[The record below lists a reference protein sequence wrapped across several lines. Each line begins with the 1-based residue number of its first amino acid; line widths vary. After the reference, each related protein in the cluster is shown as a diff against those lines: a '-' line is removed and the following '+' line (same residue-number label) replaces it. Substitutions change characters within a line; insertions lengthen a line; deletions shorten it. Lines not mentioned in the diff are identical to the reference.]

1 MAPPTLSTPTIPFS
15 EPPYLMGLPSPYYN
29 ESHYRWQKAC
39 REFISTQF
47 ADVLSWEASGSVPST
62 LFQNF
67 AKANMLIP
75 ALPFPLPIKQL
86 KEAGI
91 HELLGGLKIEEF
103 DAFHRL
109 IYGDEMLRSGLS
121 GPPASITTGVN
132 FAIPPLYSYASP
144 SLQQKYLPGLFRG
157 EITSCLAITEP
168 DAGSDVAN
176 ITTVAKKSECGKFY
190 IVTGQKKWITNGVWA
205 EYATMAV
212 RTGGPGPAG
221 LSLLWVPLAENE
233 GKGLERRRI
242 YISGGSTSGT
252 AFLDLDEVKVPVE
265 NLIGVEG
272 MGMKYIMNNFNAERL
287 SVAIGATRTA
297 RVALASAVEYVMKR
311 EAFGKP
317 LMEQAVVRH
326 RLAKCGVMLESQW
339 AWIEQVMYQIGVLG
353 KKAGDRELGGVT
365 AMVKANSGMV
375 LNECAQCAV
384 LLFGGKG
391 LTKSGEGETVEHIL
405 REVVVTRIPG
415 GAEDVLLDLGVRQLV
430 KIYKTKTAELEAKR
444 GSKL

>member
-1 MAPPTLSTPTIPFS
+1 MSPPTLSTPTIPFS

-47 ADVLSWEASGSVPST
+47 ADVLSWEASGSIPST

-67 AKANMLIP
+67 SKANMLIP
-75 ALPFPLPIKQL
+75 ALPFPLPVKQL

-91 HELLGGLKIEEF
+91 HELLGVLKIEEF

-132 FAIPPLYSYASP
+132 FAIPPIYSYGSP
-144 SLQQKYLPGLFRG
+144 SLQQKYLPALFRG

-212 RTGGPGPAG
+212 RTGGPGPTG
-221 LSLLWVPLAENE
+221 LSLLWVPLTENE

-326 RLAKCGVMLESQW
+326 RLAKCGVLLESQW

-353 KKAGDRELGGVT
+353 KKAADRELGGVT
-365 AMVKANSGMV
+365 AMIKANSGMV

-391 LTKSGEGETVEHIL
+391 LTKSGEGETVEQ
-405 REVVVTRIPG
+405 
-415 GAEDVLLDLGVRQLV
+415 LD
-430 KIYKTKTAELEAKR
+430 AKR

>member
-1 MAPPTLSTPTIPFS
+1 MASSALNKPTIPFS
-15 EPPYLMGLPSPYYN
+15 EPPYLSGLPSPYYN
-29 ESHYRWQKAC
+29 DSHYAWQKTC
-39 REFISTQF
+39 REFISAEF
-47 ADVLSWEASGSVPST
+47 SEALAWEANGSVPST
-62 LFQNF
+62 LFKNF
-67 AKANMLIP
+67 AKGNMLIP

-91 HELLGGLKIEEF
+91 HELPGGLKLEDF

-109 IYGDEMLRSGLS
+109 IYGDEMLRVGL
-121 GPPASITTGVN
+121 GGVPAAITTGIN
-132 FAIPPLYSYASP
+132 FAIPPIYGYGSP
-144 SLQQKYLPGLFRG
+144 ALQKKWLGPLFRG

-168 DAGSDVAN
+168 DTGSDVAN
-176 ITTVAKKSECGKFY
+176 ITTTAKKSSCGKFY
-190 IVTGQKKWITNGVWA
+190 IVTGQKKWITNGIWA

-212 RTGGPGPAG
+212 RTGGHGPTG
-221 LSLLWVPLAENE
+221 LSLLWVPLTEND

-265 NLIGVEG
+265 NLIGEEG
-272 MGMKYIMNNFNAERL
+272 MGMRYIMNNFNAERL

-297 RVALASAVEYVMKR
+297 RVALSSAVEYVMKR

-317 LMEQAVVRH
+317 LIDQPVVRH
-326 RLAKCGVMLESQW
+326 RLAKAGVMLESQW
-339 AWIEQVMYQIGVLG
+339 AWIEQVMYQIGKLG

-365 AMVKANSGMV
+365 AMVKANSGIV

-391 LTKSGEGETVEHIL
+391 LTKGGEGETVEHIL

-430 KIYKTKTAELEAKR
+430 KIFKTKTAELEATR